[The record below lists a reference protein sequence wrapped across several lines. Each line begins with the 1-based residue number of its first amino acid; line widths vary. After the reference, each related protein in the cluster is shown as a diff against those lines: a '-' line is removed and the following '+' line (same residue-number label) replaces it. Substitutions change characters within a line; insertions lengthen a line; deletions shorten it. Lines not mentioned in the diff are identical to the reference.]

1 MSRDGHFSRPTSG
14 HNAVANVRERQ
25 ASEGGAFV
33 LHWPDSLDPEAAVTS
48 VGLRVAKKARKSK
61 APIPNIRG

>member
-1 MSRDGHFSRPTSG
+1 M
-14 HNAVANVRERQ
+14 
-25 ASEGGAFV
+25 

-61 APIPNIRG
+61 APIPNIKRLRICFILALLCIFQFAPRGRIS